1 MNLGDRRDGGFRGR
15 VLLLKSSWS
24 VIAYGTVCERSG
36 LFWFGTGVDVVCCG
50 RSAAGVAGGV
60 ADGIAGGVAVAG
72 VFGAAMGVP

>member
-1 MNLGDRRDGGFRGR
+1 M
-15 VLLLKSSWS
+15 
-24 VIAYGTVCERSG
+24 
-36 LFWFGTGVDVVCCG
+36 FWFGTGVDVVCCG